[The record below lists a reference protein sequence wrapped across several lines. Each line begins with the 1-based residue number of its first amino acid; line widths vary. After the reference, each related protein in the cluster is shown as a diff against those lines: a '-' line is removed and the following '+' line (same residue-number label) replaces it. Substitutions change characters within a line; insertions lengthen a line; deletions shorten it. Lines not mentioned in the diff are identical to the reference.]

1 MFQCSIKL
9 KFLTAKYFV
18 VKMRGSDR
26 IKKNCLTQH
35 SCTQKNI
42 KKELIF
48 QISKVDK
55 RKCENY
61 LYLYPSY
68 DRSLS
73 YTFWPMIWLIF
84 QIYLLSLTKK
94 GFFCGK
100 LWLQLT
106 SYELRIESEGWGCC
120 MKGEEW
126 RIKDLVCVCVFVCV
140 CVWGGK

>member
-35 SCTQKNI
+35 SSTQKNI

-55 RKCENY
+55 RKCEN
-61 LYLYPSY
+61 
-68 DRSLS
+68 
-73 YTFWPMIWLIF
+73 
-84 QIYLLSLTKK
+84 IYIHTHRM
-94 GFFCGK
+94 
-100 LWLQLT
+100 T
-106 SYELRIESEGWGCC
+106 
-120 MKGEEW
+120 
-126 RIKDLVCVCVFVCV
+126 DL
-140 CVWGGK
+140 